1 MLDPLL
7 SWLPT
12 YFLHSTVL
20 LGLLAL
26 VEQRGGLARLAP
38 RSQEW
43 LWRAALLAPV
53 LSASL
58 MLWPSESVAPAP
70 VSEPVASVAA
80 AGLPEPVAVAPD
92 PTPHSVV
99 AAPAPEAAPAWRG
112 ASTLV
117 GLSGLWAVGAL
128 GALGLLGV
136 QFLALRRRLV
146 RLPRIEDARWQRL
159 NAEAAAQAG
168 VRAPR
173 LRLASAWASPL
184 LAPGRTLCLPDWTLA
199 LDDLAARAVLA
210 HEMAHLRRRDLAWRL
225 AGECVARLFWMQP
238 LNRWALRRLDLLAEL
253 ACDAAATPAPAA
265 RTALAESLLRCAE
278 ALSAPSPAL
287 ACAVGGP
294 GSALAL
300 RVRQLLAGPSA
311 PPPGSGRVRLGLL
324 LAVLTLAVMAL
335 PVVVVSQADAHA
347 LVSRLAHSPLG
358 QWIGHGDGVLMVF
371 GDDGK
376 HRRIR
381 LDGQARFNADE
392 TELVSLTG
400 RLEFS
405 ERDGEHLR
413 RLVVTGHDGSALQ
426 RVYSEDGVDKPM
438 DEAAQAWATGL
449 MRQIAEVCTDP
460 GQRAKR
466 LFEQGGL
473 ERVLVDLEREP
484 ADNHLRLRRAEGLFG
499 LGQKLDDAALARVFK
514 LAGRI
519 EGDFERRELLT
530 LMAHGQALGAAQQI
544 VYLQTAA
551 GLGGAFELR
560 ETLAALAP
568 QLLHSPEVLTAWRE
582 ALRRIDGDFEL
593 REALSNQLNAG
604 ADPAL
609 LGVVLD
615 ATRQL
620 GGAFER
626 REALS
631 AVARQLQGDQPA
643 LTTAYL
649 QSAAE
654 IDGDFERREALMA
667 LLDRPLPRA
676 GMEQLISAAGRI
688 GGSFERLEVLK
699 RVAERATAP
708 DAALAAQLRQAG
720 RGLGEFERGQLEVAL
735 DRLGG

>member
-7 SWLPT
+7 SWLPN

-26 VEQRGGLARLAP
+26 AEHRGALTRLAP

-58 MLWPSESVAPAP
+58 MLWPSEPTAPAVAP
-70 VSEPVASVAA
+70 EPVASVTPAA
-80 AGLPEPVAVAPD
+80 TFRPVAAEAAKAP
-92 PTPHSVV
+92 PERS
-99 AAPAPEAAPAWRG
+99 AASAPEVAPAWRG

-117 GLSGLWAVGAL
+117 GLSGLWAAGAL
-128 GALGLLGV
+128 GALGLLAF
-136 QFLALRRRLV
+136 QFVALRLRLA

-159 NAEAAAQAG
+159 NAEAAAEAG
-168 VRAPR
+168 VRAPQ
-173 LRLASAWASPL
+173 LREAAAWASPL

-199 LDDLAARAVLA
+199 LDDVAARAVLA

-278 ALSAPSPAL
+278 ALSTPSPAL
-287 ACAVGGP
+287 ACAVGGS

-335 PVVVVSQADAHA
+335 PVVVVSQADAQA
-347 LVSRLAHSPLG
+347 LISRAMHSPVGDWLA
-358 QWIGHGDGVLMVF
+358 HGDGLTMVM
-371 GDDGK
+371 GDEHR

-381 LDGQARFNADE
+381 LHGQASFNADE
-392 TELVSLTG
+392 TDLVSLAG
-400 RLEFS
+400 RLEMS
-405 ERDGEHLR
+405 ERDGDHLR
-413 RLVVTGHDGSALQ
+413 RLVVTGQPGGALQ
-426 RVYSEDGVDKPM
+426 RQYAEDGVEQPM
-438 DEAAQAWATGL
+438 DAAAQAWAAGL
-449 MRQIAEVCTDP
+449 MGQVAEVATEP
-460 GQRAKR
+460 RQRAQR
-466 LFEQGGL
+466 LFDQGGL
-473 ERVLVDLEREP
+473 ERVLADFEREP
-484 ADNHLRLRRAEGLFG
+484 ADNHRRLRRAQGLFG
-499 LGQKLDDAALARVFK
+499 LGQTLDAAALARVF
-514 LAGRI
+514 AQAERI
-519 EGDFERRELLT
+519 DGDFERREMLALVAHSQT
-530 LMAHGQALGAAQQI
+530 LPAAQQI
-544 VYLQTAA
+544 AYLHAA
-551 GLGGAFELR
+551 SGLSGAFELR
-560 ETLAALAP
+560 ESLAALAP
-568 QLLHSPEVLTAWRE
+568 QLLHSPEVLTAWR
-582 ALRRIDGDFEL
+582 ATLRRIDGDFEL
-593 REALSNQLNAG
+593 RAALSTQLNAG

-609 LGVVLD
+609 LAVVLD

-631 AVARQLQGDQPA
+631 DVARQLSGDQPA

-654 IDGDFERREALMA
+654 IDGDFERREALLA

-676 GMEQLISAAGRI
+676 GMDQLISVAGRI
-688 GGSFERLEVLK
+688 SGSFERLEVLK
-699 RVAERATAP
+699 RVAERAAAP
-708 DAALAAQLRQAG
+708 DTALATQLRQAG